1 MARKKQDTPK
11 AYLDRL
17 RAVPL
22 FAQCD
27 DRELN
32 EVAALGTEVGVPAGE
47 WLMKQGDPSSDAFLV
62 MTGTATCVKDGVDIA
77 RFGSGDF
84 FGEMALIGERPRSAS
99 VVAGDD
105 LSVRA
110 FHASEFRQLLT
121 DVPSIAVKVLWATAG
136 RLMEAE
142 AAPTH

>member
-1 MARKKQDTPK
+1 MARKRRTSD
-11 AYLDRL
+11 AYTDRL

-22 FAQCD
+22 FATCD
-27 DRELN
+27 DNELAAL
-32 EVAALGTEVGVPAGE
+32 AALGTEVTVPRGE
-47 WLMKQGDPSSDAFLV
+47 WLMQQGDPSMDAYLL
-62 MTGTATCVKDGVDIA
+62 MSGSATCLKDGAEIA
-77 RFGSGDF
+77 HFGPGDF
-84 FGEMALIGERPRSAS
+84 VGEMALIGDRPRSAS
-99 VVAGDD
+99 VVADDD

-121 DVPSIAVKVLWATAG
+121 DIPAIAVKVLWVTAE